1 MGLKFAYFAA
11 VLFPAY
17 PSERSRFDCFDG
29 NSHKD
34 RELRKTLIFAIIR
47 EQQIFRGKYAT
58 VEHE

>member
-11 VLFPAY
+11 ILFPAY
-17 PSERSRFDCFDG
+17 PSERSRFDRFDG

-34 RELRKTLIFAIIR
+34 RGLCESQIFAIIR

>member
-11 VLFPAY
+11 ILFPAY

-29 NSHKD
+29 NGHYD
-34 RELRKTLIFAIIR
+34 RELRKSRFFAIIR
-47 EQQIFRGKYAT
+47 EQNIIRGKYAP